1 MSNVMARAAGAA
13 LCLAIALAGGPA
25 TAQQNAP
32 LTVAPEQIALKGDV
46 NQRMTVQVELQGIG
60 PYPFLIDT
68 GAERTTISSELAS
81 ALALRPAGQATIR
94 GMVSSLSAPTYH
106 IDRLD
111 MGRHRADDLRAPAL
125 RQTLIGAPG
134 LIGADALQHERITLD
149 FRRRTM
155 TIGDAPLRPGPADR
169 ELLLLARK
177 IHGRLVIVNAVLDE
191 APVAVILDTGS
202 QVSIGNDALRD
213 HLFRRRVDRESKPIE
228 LIDVIGGR
236 VPAIYTRTRT
246 LEFAPFRIKKM
257 PIALAQL
264 PIFAELGLVDE
275 PALLLGMDV
284 LSMFDQV
291 AIDFDKRTARFLA
304 PQQL

>member
-1 MSNVMARAAGAA
+1 MSNVMARAAAAA
-13 LCLAIALAGGPA
+13 LCLAVALASGPA
-25 TAQQNAP
+25 TAQKNAP
-32 LTVAPEQIALKGDV
+32 VVSEQIALKGDV

-94 GMVSSLSAPTYH
+94 GMVSSLAAPTYH

-111 MGRHRADDLRAPAL
+111 MGRHRADGLRAPAL

-177 IHGRLVIVNAVLDE
+177 IHGRLVIVNAVLDDG
-191 APVAVILDTGS
+191 PVAVILDTGS

-213 HLFRRRVDRESKPIE
+213 HLFRRRASRDSKAIE

-246 LEFAPFRIKKM
+246 LEFSPFRIKQM

-275 PALLLGMDV
+275 PAMLLGMDV
-284 LSMFDQV
+284 LGMFDQV

>member
-1 MSNVMARAAGAA
+1 MVIRAWA
-13 LCLAIALAGGPA
+13 LCLTAIAATCSAA
-25 TAQQNAP
+25 TAQQSPVPAP
-32 LTVAPEQIALKGDV
+32 PEAIAVKGDAS
-46 NQRMTVQVELQGIG
+46 NRLTVQVELQGMG

-94 GMVSSLSAPTYH
+94 GMVSSLAAPTYH

-111 MGRHRADDLRAPAL
+111 MGQHRADGLRAPAL

-149 FRRRTM
+149 FRKRTM
-155 TIGDAPLRPGPADR
+155 TIGDAPLRPGPTDR
-169 ELLLLARK
+169 ELLLVARK
-177 IHGRLVIVNAVLDE
+177 IHGRLVIVNAVLDDG
-191 APVAVILDTGS
+191 PVAVILDTGS

-213 HLFRRRVDRESKPIE
+213 HLFRRRVNRESKPIE

-246 LEFAPFRIKKM
+246 LEFAPFRIKRM

-304 PQQL
+304 PHQL